1 MWLSGDRWV
10 RRGTYL
16 SINKEVF
23 DAELFAILRAAQLL
37 NERDESEQS
46 YTVF

>member
-16 SINKEVF
+16 RINKEVF

-37 NERDESEQS
+37 GESEQS
-46 YTVF
+46 YTMF